1 MAKIKFTKGELKRQK
16 DDLRRFERFL
26 PMLQLKKQ
34 QLQIQLRR
42 IEEDLRQV
50 CHEREHRMEAMA
62 PWLGELGG
70 SAQFREWFR
79 CRELVLGRENVA
91 GVHLPV
97 FERLEL
103 EPVRY
108 DLFETPL
115 WVDRAATEVRGLLEL
130 DAREHV
136 LRRRRE
142 LIECEL
148 IETSQRVNLF
158 ERVKVPTASENI
170 RQLKIFLGDQQTAAV
185 VRGKLAKRKRQR
197 AS

>member
-16 DDLRRFERFL
+16 DDLKRFERFL
-26 PMLQLKKQ
+26 PMLQLKQ
-34 QLQIQLRR
+34 QQIQIQLRH
-42 IEEDLRQV
+42 IEEDLRRVRQ
-50 CHEREHRMEAMA
+50 EREQRLEAMA

-70 SAQFREWFR
+70 SARFGEWFR
-79 CRELVLGRENVA
+79 FRELVLGRENVA

-103 EPVRY
+103 EPFAY

-115 WVDRAATEVRGLLEL
+115 WVDRAAAEVRALLEL

-136 LRRRRE
+136 LRRQRE
-142 LIECEL
+142 SIEREL

-170 RQLKIFLGDQQTAAV
+170 RQLKIYLGDQQTAAV
-185 VRGKLAKRKRQR
+185 VRGKLAKRKHRR